1 MLTTFGGMLF
11 PSHKPRD
18 FGYGLKS
25 GVFNIG
31 SGVLS
36 GATALVSLPAMGA
49 RQGGAKGF
57 AQGNSMVLHWVYQTN
72 VYFSR
77 KLILLHSR
85 FVLAIRTCS

>member
-1 MLTTFGGMLF
+1 MVF

-25 GVFNIG
+25 GAFNVG
-31 SGVLS
+31 AGMLS

-57 AQGNSMVLHWVYQTN
+57 AQGT
-72 VYFSR
+72 
-77 KLILLHSR
+77 
-85 FVLAIRTCS
+85 